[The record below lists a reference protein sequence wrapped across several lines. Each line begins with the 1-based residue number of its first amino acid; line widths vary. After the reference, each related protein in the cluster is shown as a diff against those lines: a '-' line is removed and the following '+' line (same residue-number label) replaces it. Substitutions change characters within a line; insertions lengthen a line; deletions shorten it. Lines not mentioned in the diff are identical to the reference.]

1 MQQIYKTIFR
11 ELRFQKKR
19 TFLSFLCIFVIV
31 AFPLAM
37 FSIEP
42 SIDASVVESNQ
53 SYQLAYI
60 DVRFQGNADEIRTSV
75 EALIESNPEYVD
87 MSFDIRPTTNFQLYH
102 ASNWYYTSIVGINT
116 TEPPKV
122 NQFVSNQDIS
132 DLKDGTAF
140 ILESFAKELEV
151 EIGDTIT
158 LYTPSGEKEVE
169 IAGYVKSIEFLS
181 YDLALEGAIYLNY
194 DTFQE
199 YSDWDDIQ
207 FNSVTFYFQDNPD
220 LDALKDFTEKLRDE
234 VSPIEAQ
241 IFYSWYVREFSI
253 SSIFQDVLGLT
264 SQILFIMACTI
275 IIAAGIVIYL
285 ITKRFAVEQ
294 RKQTGML
301 YAYGFPSKIILRVF
315 MLRTLFLSIIAIMI
329 GMIGSYGL
337 LQIMVRIMIS
347 RWGIPTIITQ
357 LSPLALGVV
366 PLLVI
371 LTTQI
376 FTFLACRSNVKM
388 TPYEAIR
395 GKTEFKIRKKKRK
408 THQEKSLVQASNTQ
422 QNLKKESKK
431 LKKAKKTSFFPIQIT
446 YPLRNIS
453 RNRKRGILITCA
465 FIGAIAI
472 SFALIQTQTSITGT
486 FNNYF
491 DDQIHW
497 DVQTRFDSFKS
508 DADIELIFEDYAF
521 INSYEPYL
529 DGDTEIL
536 DQPEYGL
543 NIRGFIPNSALYSI
557 DLKEGALF
565 SNDTAQE
572 GIISSY
578 SAKPLG
584 LEVGDYFEFMLLGAE
599 FRIKIVGIA
608 RDLDIP
614 NSCFMLLPAIE
625 ETVGFSAI
633 NGALIQLDN
642 EESFDSADYENF
654 LFELNENPKIQYAIE
669 KETYENQM
677 LQMINTQLFIVQVT
691 IVLALMISF
700 LIIFVTSFI
709 SIIER
714 KREIALQRSF
724 GFKKNQILV
733 QIFIEMGILI
743 SLAVLFGIIVGGE
756 GLGRLLQFFIGKFFF
771 KLDFVYF
778 WGDYVSI
785 IGFATGCVLLS
796 TFPGINM
803 LRKQNLATAII
814 E

>member
-11 ELRFQKKR
+11 EFRFQKKR

-53 SYQLAYI
+53 SYQLAYLDI
-60 DVRFQGNADEIRTSV
+60 RFQGSADEIRTSV
-75 EALIESNPEYVD
+75 ESLIESNPEYAD
-87 MSFDIRPTTNFQLYH
+87 ISFDIRPTTNFQLYH
-102 ASNWYYTSIVGINT
+102 ASKWYYTSVVGVNT
-116 TEPPKV
+116 TKPPEV
-122 NQFVSNQDIS
+122 NQFVSDHDIS
-132 DLKDGTAF
+132 ELQDGMAF
-140 ILESFAKELEV
+140 ILESFAKELDV

-158 LYTPSGEKEVE
+158 LYTPVGEKEVE
-169 IAGYVKSIEFLS
+169 IAGLVKSIEFLS

-207 FNSVTFYFQDNPD
+207 FNSVTFYFPNNPD
-220 LDALKDFTEKLRDE
+220 LDTLIDFTEKLRDE

-241 IFYSWYVREFSI
+241 IFYPWYVREFSI
-253 SSIFQDVLGLT
+253 SSIFQDVLSLT

-275 IIAAGIVIYL
+275 ILAAGIVIYL
-285 ITKRFAVEQ
+285 ITKRYAVEQ

-301 YAYGFPSKIILRVF
+301 YAYGFPSKTILKVF
-315 MLRTLFLSIIAIMI
+315 MLRTLFLSIFAIIIGTIA
-329 GMIGSYGL
+329 SYGL
-337 LQIMVRIMIS
+337 LQIMVRIMIA
-347 RWGIPTIITQ
+347 RWGIPIIITQ
-357 LSPLALGVV
+357 FSPLALGVV
-366 PLLVI
+366 PVLVI

-395 GKTEFKIRKKKRK
+395 GKSEYEMVKKKRK
-408 THQEKSLVQASNTQ
+408 TQ
-422 QNLKKESKK
+422 QKITGNINKLKKEAKK
-431 LKKAKKTSFFPIQIT
+431 TRKTSFFPIQIM

-453 RNRKRGILITCA
+453 RNRKRGILITSA

-508 DADIELIFEDYAF
+508 EADVDQIFDGYDF
-521 INSYEPYL
+521 IDSYEPYL
-529 DGDTEIL
+529 HGDTEIL
-536 DQPEYGL
+536 DHPEYGL
-543 NIRGFIPNSALYSI
+543 NIRGFLPNSALYSI

-584 LEVGDYFEFMLLGAE
+584 LEVGDYFEFMLLGTE

-614 NSCFMLLPAIE
+614 NSCFMLLPAIKE
-625 ETVGFSAI
+625 NVGFSPI
-633 NGALIQLDN
+633 NGAFIQLEN
-642 EESFDSADYENF
+642 GESLDSADLENF
-654 LFELNENPKIQYAIE
+654 LFELNENPQIQYAIE

-700 LIIFVTSFI
+700 LIIFVTGFI

-714 KREIALQRSF
+714 SREIALQRSF
-724 GFKKNQILV
+724 GFKKSQIIV
-733 QIFIEMGILI
+733 QIFLEMGILI
-743 SLAVLFGIIVGGE
+743 TLAVLFGILLGGE
-756 GLGRLLQFFIGKFFF
+756 GLGRIIQFFIGKLFF

-778 WGDYVSI
+778 WGDYVTI
-785 IGFATGCVLLS
+785 VAFATGCVILS
-796 TFPGINM
+796 SFPGINM

>member
-42 SIDASVVESNQ
+42 SIDASMVESNQ

-75 EALIESNPEYVD
+75 EALIESNPEYTD
-87 MSFDIRPTTNFQLYH
+87 ISFDIRPTTNFQLYH
-102 ASNWYYTSIVGINT
+102 ASKWYYTSIVGVNT
-116 TEPPKV
+116 TDPPKV
-122 NQFVSNQDIS
+122 NQFVSDHDIS
-132 DLKDGTAF
+132 ELQDGMAF
-140 ILESFAKELEV
+140 ILESFAKELDV

-158 LYTPSGEKEVE
+158 LYTPVGEKEVE
-169 IAGYVKSIEFLS
+169 IAGLVKSIEFLS

-207 FNSVTFYFQDNPD
+207 FNSVTFYFQNNPD
-220 LDALKDFTEKLRDE
+220 LDTLKDFTEKLRDE

-253 SSIFQDVLGLT
+253 SSIFQDVLSLT

-275 IIAAGIVIYL
+275 ILAAGIVIYL
-285 ITKRFAVEQ
+285 ITKRYAVEQ

-301 YAYGFPSKIILRVF
+301 YAYGFPSKTILKVF
-315 MLRTLFLSIIAIMI
+315 MLRTLVLSIFAIII

-337 LQIMVRIMIS
+337 LQIMVRVMIA

-357 LSPLALGVV
+357 LSPLALGIV
-366 PLLVI
+366 PALVI

-395 GKTEFKIRKKKRK
+395 GKTEYKVGKKKQK
-408 THQEKSLVQASNTQ
+408 ITKDSK
-422 QNLKKESKK
+422 NLKI
-431 LKKAKKTSFFPIQIT
+431 AKKISFFPIQIK

-472 SFALIQTQTSITGT
+472 SFSLIQTQTSITGT

-508 DADIELIFEDYAF
+508 EVDVELIFEDYAS
-521 INSYEPYL
+521 IGSYEPYL
-529 DGDTEIL
+529 HGDTEIL

-543 NIRGFIPNSALYSI
+543 NIRGFLPNSTLYSI

-584 LEVGDYFEFMLLGAE
+584 LEVGDYFEFLLLGAE

-608 RDLDIP
+608 RDLDVP

-625 ETVGFSAI
+625 KTVGFSAI
-633 NGALIQLDN
+633 NGAFIQLDS
-642 EESFDSADYENF
+642 EESLDSADYENF
-654 LFELNENPKIQYAIE
+654 LFELNENPQIQYAIE

-691 IVLALMISF
+691 IVLALIISF
-700 LIIFVTSFI
+700 LIIFVTAFI

-714 KREIALQRSF
+714 TREIALQRSF
-724 GFKKNQILV
+724 GFKKSQILV
-733 QIFIEMGILI
+733 QIFLEMGILI
-743 SLAVLFGIIVGGE
+743 TFAVLFGILLGGE
-756 GLGRLLQFFIGKFFF
+756 GLGRVLQFFIGKLFF

-778 WGDYVSI
+778 WGDYISI

-803 LRKQNLATAII
+803 LRKQKLATAII

>member
-11 ELRFQKKR
+11 EFRFQKKR

-75 EALIESNPEYVD
+75 DALIESNPEYAD
-87 MSFDIRPTTNFQLYH
+87 ISYDIRPTTNFQLYH
-102 ASNWYYTSIVGINT
+102 SSKWYYTSIVGVNT
-116 TEPPKV
+116 TNPPKV

-132 DLKDGTAF
+132 ELKDGMAF
-140 ILESFAKELEV
+140 ILESFAKELDV

-158 LYTPSGEKEVE
+158 LYTPVGEKEVE
-169 IAGYVKSIEFLS
+169 IAGLVKSIEFLS

-199 YSDWDDIQ
+199 YSNWDDIQ
-207 FNSVTFYFQDNPD
+207 FNSVTFYFPNEPD
-220 LDALKDFTEKLRDE
+220 LDTLKDFTEKLRNE

-253 SSIFQDVLGLT
+253 SSIFQDVLSLT

-275 IIAAGIVIYL
+275 ILAAGIVIYL
-285 ITKRFAVEQ
+285 ITKRYAVEQ

-301 YAYGFPSKIILRVF
+301 YAYGFPSKTILKVF
-315 MLRTLFLSIIAIMI
+315 MLRTLFLSIFAIMI
-329 GMIGSYGL
+329 GIIGSYGL

-347 RWGIPTIITQ
+347 RWGIPTIMTR

-366 PLLVI
+366 PVLVI

-395 GKTEFKIRKKKRK
+395 GKTEFKVRKKKQK
-408 THQEKSLVQASNTQ
+408 ITKDSK
-422 QNLKKESKK
+422 NLKKSKK
-431 LKKAKKTSFFPIQIT
+431 ISFFPIQIM

-465 FIGAIAI
+465 FIGAISI
-472 SFALIQTQTSITGT
+472 SFGLIQTQTSITGT

-491 DDQIHW
+491 DEQIHW

-508 DADIELIFEDYAF
+508 DADIELIFEEYAF
-521 INSYEPYL
+521 IDSYEPYL
-529 DGDTEIL
+529 HGNTEII

-543 NIRGFIPNSALYSI
+543 NIRGFLPNSTLYSI

-578 SAKPLG
+578 SAKPLE
-584 LEVGDYFEFMLLGAE
+584 LEVGDYFEFLLLGTE

-625 ETVGFSAI
+625 ETIGFSAI
-633 NGALIQLDN
+633 NGAFIQLDS
-642 EESFDSADYENF
+642 EESLDSADYENF
-654 LFELNENPKIQYAIE
+654 LFELNENPQILYAIE

-677 LQMINTQLFIVQVT
+677 IQMINTQLFIVQVT

-700 LIIFVTSFI
+700 LIIFVTAFI

-714 KREIALQRSF
+714 TREIALQRSF
-724 GFKKNQILV
+724 GFKKSQILF
-733 QIFIEMGILI
+733 QIFLEMAVLI
-743 SLAVLFGIIVGGE
+743 TLAVLFGILLGGE
-756 GLGRLLQFFIGKFFF
+756 GLGRLIQFFIGKFFF

-796 TFPGINM
+796 TFPGLKM

>member
-11 ELRFQKKR
+11 EFRFQKKR

-53 SYQLAYI
+53 SYQLAHL
-60 DVRFQGNADEIRTSV
+60 DVRFQGNANEIRTSV
-75 EALIESNPEYVD
+75 EALIESNPEYTD
-87 MSFDIRPTTNFQLYH
+87 ISFDIRPTTNFQLYH
-102 ASNWYYTSIVGINT
+102 ASKWYYTSIVGVNNT
-116 TEPPKV
+116 DPPKV
-122 NQFVSNQDIS
+122 NQFVSDHDIS
-132 DLKDGTAF
+132 ELQDGMAF
-140 ILESFAKELEV
+140 ILESFAKELDV

-158 LYTPSGEKEVE
+158 LYTPVGEKEVE
-169 IAGYVKSIEFLS
+169 IAGLVKSIEFLS

-207 FNSVTFYFQDNPD
+207 FNSVTFYFQNNPD
-220 LDALKDFTEKLRDE
+220 LDTLKDFTEKLRDE

-253 SSIFQDVLGLT
+253 SSIFQDVLSLT

-275 IIAAGIVIYL
+275 ILAAGIVIYL
-285 ITKRFAVEQ
+285 ITKRYAVEQ

-301 YAYGFPSKIILRVF
+301 YAYGFPSKTILKVF
-315 MLRTLFLSIIAIMI
+315 MLRTLFLSIFAIII

-337 LQIMVRIMIS
+337 LQIMVRIMIA
-347 RWGIPTIITQ
+347 RWGIPTITTQ

-366 PLLVI
+366 PALVI

-395 GKTEFKIRKKKRK
+395 GKTEYKVGKKKQK
-408 THQEKSLVQASNTQ
+408 ITKD
-422 QNLKKESKK
+422 SKN
-431 LKKAKKTSFFPIQIT
+431 LKKAKKTSFFPIQIK

-472 SFALIQTQTSITGT
+472 SFSLIQTQTSITGT

-508 DADIELIFEDYAF
+508 EVDVELIFEDYAS
-521 INSYEPYL
+521 IGSYEPYL
-529 DGDTEIL
+529 HGDTEIL

-543 NIRGFIPNSALYSI
+543 NIRGFLPNSTLYSI
-557 DLKEGALF
+557 DLKEGAMF

-584 LEVGDYFEFMLLGAE
+584 LEVGDYFEFLLLGAE

-608 RDLDIP
+608 RDLDVP

-625 ETVGFSAI
+625 KTVGFSAI
-633 NGALIQLDN
+633 NGAFIQLDS
-642 EESFDSADYENF
+642 EESLDSADYENF
-654 LFELNENPKIQYAIE
+654 LFELNENPQIQYAIE

-691 IVLALMISF
+691 IVLALIISF
-700 LIIFVTSFI
+700 LIIFVTAFI

-714 KREIALQRSF
+714 TREIALQRSF
-724 GFKKNQILV
+724 GFKKSQILV
-733 QIFIEMGILI
+733 QIFLEMGILI
-743 SLAVLFGIIVGGE
+743 TFAVLFGILLGGE
-756 GLGRLLQFFIGKFFF
+756 GLGRVLQFFIGKLFF

-778 WGDYVSI
+778 WGDYISI

-803 LRKQNLATAII
+803 LRKQILATAII

>member
-60 DVRFQGNADEIRTSV
+60 DVRFQGNADEILTSV
-75 EALIESNPEYVD
+75 EALIESNPEYAD
-87 MSFDIRPTTNFQLYH
+87 ISFDIRPTTNFQLYH
-102 ASNWYYTSIVGINT
+102 ASNWYYTSIVGVNT

-122 NQFVSNQDIS
+122 NQFISNQDIS
-132 DLKDGTAF
+132 ELQDGMAF

-169 IAGYVKSIEFLS
+169 IAGFVKSIEFLS

-199 YSDWDDIQ
+199 YCDWDDIQ
-207 FNSVTFYFQDNPD
+207 FNSVTFYFQNNPD

-275 IIAAGIVIYL
+275 ILAAGIVIYL

-347 RWGIPTIITQ
+347 RWGIPTIITR

-366 PLLVI
+366 PALVI
-371 LTTQI
+371 ITTQI

-395 GKTEFKIRKKKRK
+395 GKIEFKIGKKKRK
-408 THQEKSLVQASNTQ
+408 TQ
-422 QNLKKESKK
+422 QNLEKDSKK
-431 LKKAKKTSFFPIQIT
+431 LKKAKKTSFFPIQIK

-486 FNNYF
+486 FTNYF

-521 INSYEPYL
+521 IDSYEPYL
-529 DGDTEIL
+529 HGDTEIP

-543 NIRGFIPNSALYSI
+543 NIRGLLPNSALYSI

-584 LEVGDYFEFMLLGAE
+584 LEVGDYFEFLLLGAE

-642 EESFDSADYENF
+642 EESLDSVDYENF
-654 LFELNENPKIQYAIE
+654 LFELNENPEIQYAIE

-700 LIIFVTSFI
+700 LIIFVTAFI

-743 SLAVLFGIIVGGE
+743 SLAVLFGILLGGE
-756 GLGRLLQFFIGKFFF
+756 GLGRVLQFFIGKFFF